1 MLHAG
6 GFQDGC
12 CDMRSTHDPMS
23 HFDFV
28 NSILKFD
35 VHWLSH
41 TVCKNGENTRDLMYA
56 STGAGVI
63 TLRAR
68 KGKK

>member
-1 MLHAG
+1 MPQAG

-12 CDMRSTHDPMS
+12 HDIRSTLNLMS

-28 NSILKFD
+28 NSTLRFD
-35 VHWLSH
+35 VHRLSH
-41 TVCKNGENTRDLMYA
+41 TVCKNGENTGDLMYA